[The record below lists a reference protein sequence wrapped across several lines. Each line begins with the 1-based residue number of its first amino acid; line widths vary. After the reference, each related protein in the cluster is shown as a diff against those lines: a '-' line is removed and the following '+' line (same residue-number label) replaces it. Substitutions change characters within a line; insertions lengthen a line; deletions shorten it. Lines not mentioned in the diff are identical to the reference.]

1 MILMLLSHPTAFVAC
16 LLSYVFVDGVY
27 DLAGWGDP
35 GLAVGLGVMIGTYLI
50 ACWVLPWWT
59 RPTLLI
65 RYLWHRQQ
73 VRRIERYPAPDWMNH

>member
-1 MILMLLSHPTAFVAC
+1 
-16 LLSYVFVDGVY
+16 
-27 DLAGWGDP
+27 
-35 GLAVGLGVMIGTYLI
+35 MIGTYLI

-73 VRRIERYPAPDWMNH
+73 VRRIERYPAPDWMNQ